1 MFLYS
6 GESDNFRSVEPV
18 SASSPSQWVTATSA
32 MVTVAV
38 MDSGGEFV
46 KLIRLHYM

>member
-6 GESDNFRSVEPV
+6 SESDNFRSVEPV
-18 SASSPSQWVTATSA
+18 SASSPSQWVTVTSA

-38 MDSGGEFV
+38 MDGGGEFV

>member
-6 GESDNFRSVEPV
+6 SESDNFRSVEAV
-18 SASSPSQWVTATSA
+18 SASSPSQWVAVKSA

-38 MDSGGEFV
+38 MDGGGEFV
-46 KLIRLHYM
+46 KLIRIHYM

>member
-6 GESDNFRSVEPV
+6 GESDNFGSVEPV
-18 SASSPSQWVTATSA
+18 SAYSPSQWVAATSA

>member
-6 GESDNFRSVEPV
+6 SESDNFKSVEPV
-18 SASSPSQWVTATSA
+18 SASSRSQWVTATSA

-38 MDSGGEFV
+38 MDGGGEFV